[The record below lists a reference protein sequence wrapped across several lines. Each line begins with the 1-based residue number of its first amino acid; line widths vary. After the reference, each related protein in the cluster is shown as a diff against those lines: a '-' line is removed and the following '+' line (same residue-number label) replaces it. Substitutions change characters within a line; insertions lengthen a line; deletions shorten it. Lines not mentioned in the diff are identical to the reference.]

1 MCDIE
6 SNSFGH
12 FEGIGAEQVRLGF
25 IRKVYGIVACQ
36 VSVTAL
42 AAALACGPLQHP
54 MIVMAVNYPTCFH
67 WGSLLATGLALL
79 LCYTGKN
86 SYPLNFYGLCFL
98 TAVTA
103 LDIAVLSATVAA
115 AGLGA
120 LLAEAAVITA
130 LLVTGLTVYTFR
142 SKRDFS
148 FLGAIL
154 WPMSFALFGFGLLS
168 CIFPSLHTGVMGLVV
183 SFLGAGIFCAYLV
196 FDTWRIAHEL
206 QVDDYIEGAVQ
217 LYMDIVNI
225 FIYILDILMQ
235 LSKGDRN

>member
-54 MIVMAVNYPTCFH
+54 MVAMAVNYPTCFH

-98 TAVTA
+98 TAVIA

-115 AGLGA
+115 VGLGA

-142 SKRDFS
+142 
-148 FLGAIL
+148 
-154 WPMSFALFGFGLLS
+154 LLS